1 MSELKDPIEII
12 NTLIKSAEK
21 TKKFCDVYD
30 YKIIKMEREANDRN
44 LLSMIK
50 LLQDSTSNDEIQAV
64 INAHKNNKCGCDK
77 LDYADDLV
85 IMTLEKLL
93 KGE

>member
-1 MSELKDPIEII
+1 MSELKDPIKII
-12 NTLIKSAEK
+12 NALIKSAEK

-30 YKIIKMEREANDRN
+30 YKIIKMELEANDRN

-50 LLQDSTSNDEIQAV
+50 LLQDSISSAEIQAV
-64 INAHKNNKCGCDK
+64 IDAHKNNKCGCDK